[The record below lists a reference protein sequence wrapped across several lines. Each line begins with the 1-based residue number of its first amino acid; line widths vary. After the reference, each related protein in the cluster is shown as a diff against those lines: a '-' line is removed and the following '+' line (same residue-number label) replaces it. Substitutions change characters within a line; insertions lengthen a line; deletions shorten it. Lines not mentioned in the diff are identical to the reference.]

1 MIFQGCNMNLQ
12 PELGRVIS
20 AFPIS
25 FKNLFFNQL
34 NHLINYSPTIGLMG
48 KTGAGKSSLINA
60 LFQFQLS
67 PVSDVSGCTRQTQ
80 RFSMSMNNHVLTF
93 VDLPGVGENLERDKE
108 YHQLYRNLLPELDL
122 IIWVLKADDRAWSSD
137 EQCYRF
143 LTEQCGY
150 QSERF
155 LFVLNQADKI
165 EPCRQWDEHNHQPSL
180 EQVANLELKQQ
191 AVITA
196 FKPHHPVM
204 MVSAAEG
211 YQLTALAEQL
221 IQVLPAEASS
231 GVARQL
237 NNTYRTQSVETSARN
252 DFGQCIS
259 DIVDTLI
266 DIIPLPPLIKSTIDT
281 VKNSIV
287 SVAKSLWS
295 LFF

>member
-1 MIFQGCNMNLQ
+1 MNKL
-12 PELGRVIS
+12 ENH
-20 AFPIS
+20 F
-25 FKNLFFNQL
+25 LFLPKGAKDVFLSHL
-34 NHLINYSPTIGLMG
+34 NKLIDYSPTIGLMG

-60 LFQFQLS
+60 LFQSTLS
-67 PVSDVSGCTRQTQ
+67 PVSDVSGCTRHAQ
-80 RFSMSMNNHVLTF
+80 RFSMTMNNHTLTF
-93 VDLPGVGENLERDKE
+93 IDLPGVGESLERDKE

-150 QSERF
+150 QPKRF

-165 EPCRQWDEHNHQPSL
+165 EPCRQWDEPNHQPSP
-180 EQVANLELKQQ
+180 EQAASLELKQQ

-204 MVSAAEG
+204 TVSAAEG
-211 YQLTALAEQL
+211 YQLTELAEQL

-252 DFGQCIS
+252 DFGQCVS

-266 DIIPLPPLIKSTIDT
+266 DILPLPVLIKSTIGT

>member
-1 MIFQGCNMNLQ
+1 MSQNSQFQTILSTL
-12 PELGRVIS
+12 PH
-20 AFPIS
+20 S
-25 FKNLFFNQL
+25 FQTSFFNQL

-60 LFQFQLS
+60 LFQSSLS
-67 PVSDVSGCTRQTQ
+67 PVSDISGCTRQAQ
-80 RFSMSMNNHVLTF
+80 RFSMTMRNHTLTF
-93 VDLPGVGENLERDKE
+93 IDLPGVGESLERDRE

-150 QSERF
+150 QPNRF

-204 MVSAAEG
+204 TVSAVEN
-211 YQLTALAEQL
+211 YQLTELAEQL
-221 IQVLPAEASS
+221 IQALPAQVSS

-237 NNTYRTQSVETSARN
+237 NSAYRTQSVENSARN
-252 DFGQCIS
+252 DFGQCVS
-259 DIVDTLI
+259 DIIDTII
-266 DIIPLPPLIKSTIDT
+266 DIIPLPPLIKHTIST

>member
-1 MIFQGCNMNLQ
+1 MSQNSHFKPLLSALPHSFQT
-12 PELGRVIS
+12 S
-20 AFPIS
+20 
-25 FKNLFFNQL
+25 FFNQL
-34 NHLINYSPTIGLMG
+34 NYLINYSPTIGLMG

-60 LFQFQLS
+60 LFQLSLS
-67 PVSDVSGCTRQTQ
+67 PVSDVSGCTRQAQ
-80 RFSMSMNNHVLTF
+80 RFNMTINNHTLTF
-93 VDLPGVGENLERDKE
+93 IDLPGVGESLERDKE

-137 EQCYRF
+137 EQCYHF

-150 QSERF
+150 QPSRF

-165 EPCRQWDEHNHQPSL
+165 EPCRQWDEQLHQPSH
-180 EQVANLELKQQ
+180 EQEANLELKQQ
-191 AVITA
+191 AVVTA

-204 MVSAAEG
+204 TVSAVEN
-211 YQLTALAEQL
+211 YQLTELAEQL
-221 IQVLPAEASS
+221 IQALPAQASS

-237 NNTYRTQSVETSARN
+237 NNTYRTQSVENSARN
-252 DFGQCIS
+252 GFGQCVS
-259 DIVDTLI
+259 DIIDTLI
-266 DIIPLPPLIKSTIDT
+266 DIFPLPVLIKSTIGT

>member
-1 MIFQGCNMNLQ
+1 MK
-12 PELGRVIS
+12 ELES
-20 AFPIS
+20 HFS
-25 FKNLFFNQL
+25 FLPKGAKESFLFHL
-34 NHLINYSPTIGLMG
+34 NKLINYSPTIGLMG
-48 KTGAGKSSLINA
+48 KTGVGKSSLINA
-60 LFQFQLS
+60 LFQSTLS
-67 PVSDVSGCTRQTQ
+67 SVSNVSACTQHAQ
-80 RFSMSMNNHVLTF
+80 RFSMAMNNHTLTF
-93 VDLPGVGENLERDKE
+93 VDLPGMGESLERDRG
-108 YHQLYRNLLPELDL
+108 YYQLYRNLLPELDF

-165 EPCRQWDEHNHQPSL
+165 EPCRQWDELCHQPSP
-180 EQVANLELKQQ
+180 EQAANLELKQQ
-191 AVITA
+191 AVATA

-204 MVSAAEG
+204 VVSAAEDF
-211 YQLTALAEQL
+211 QLTELAEQL
-221 IQVLPAEASS
+221 IQALPVQASS

-237 NNTYRTQSVETSARN
+237 SSSYRTQSVEDSARN

-266 DIIPLPPLIKSTIDT
+266 DIIPLPSLIKSTIST

-287 SVAKSLWS
+287 SVAKSLWG

>member
-1 MIFQGCNMNLQ
+1 MNKL
-12 PELGRVIS
+12 
-20 AFPIS
+20 
-25 FKNLFFNQL
+25 KNHFLFLPKGAKDVFLSHL
-34 NHLINYSPTIGLMG
+34 NKLINYSPTIGLMG

-60 LFQFQLS
+60 LFQSALS
-67 PVSDVSGCTRQTQ
+67 PVSNVSGCTRQAQ
-80 RFSMSMNNHVLTF
+80 RFNMTINNHTLTF
-93 VDLPGVGENLERDKE
+93 IDLPGVGESLERDKE

-204 MVSAAEG
+204 TVSAAEG
-211 YQLTALAEQL
+211 FQLTELAEQL
-221 IQVLPAEASS
+221 IQALPAQASS

-237 NNTYRTQSVETSARN
+237 NSTYRTQSVENSARN
-252 DFGQCIS
+252 DFGQCVS
-259 DIVDTLI
+259 DIIDTII
-266 DIIPLPPLIKSTIDT
+266 DIIPLPPLIKHTIST

-295 LFF
+295 LLF

>member
-1 MIFQGCNMNLQ
+1 MPQH
-12 PELGRVIS
+12 S
-20 AFPIS
+20 H
-25 FKNLFFNQL
+25 FKNLLSALPHSFQTSFFNQL
-34 NHLINYSPTIGLMG
+34 NYLINYSPTIGLMG

-60 LFQFQLS
+60 LFQSQLS
-67 PVSDVSGCTRQTQ
+67 PVSDVSGCTRQAQ
-80 RFSMSMNNHVLTF
+80 RFSMTMNNHTLTF
-93 VDLPGVGENLERDKE
+93 VDLPGVGESIERDKE
-108 YHQLYRNLLPELDL
+108 YHQLYRHLLPELDL

-150 QSERF
+150 QPSRF

-165 EPCRQWDEHNHQPSL
+165 EPCRQWDEQCHQPSP
-180 EQVANLELKQQ
+180 EQAVNLELKQQ

-196 FKPHHPVM
+196 FKPHYPVM
-204 MVSAAEG
+204 TVSAAEG
-211 YQLTALAEQL
+211 FQLTELAEQL
-221 IQVLPAEASS
+221 IQALPAKASS

-237 NNTYRTQSVETSARN
+237 SSAYRTQSVENSARN

-266 DIIPLPPLIKSTIDT
+266 DILPLPALMKSTIGT

-287 SVAKSLWS
+287 SVTKSLWS

>member
-1 MIFQGCNMNLQ
+1 MPQDSHFKSTLSVLPHLFQT
-12 PELGRVIS
+12 S
-20 AFPIS
+20 
-25 FKNLFFNQL
+25 FFNRL

-60 LFQFQLS
+60 LFQSSLS
-67 PVSDVSGCTRQTQ
+67 PVSDVSGCTRQAKS
-80 RFSMSMNNHVLTF
+80 FSMTMNNHTLIF
-93 VDLPGVGENLERDKE
+93 VDLPGVGESLERDKE
-108 YHQLYRNLLPELDL
+108 YHQLYRNLLPELDF
-122 IIWVLKADDRAWSSD
+122 IIWILKADDRAWSSD

-155 LFVLNQADKI
+155 LFVLNQVDKI
-165 EPCRQWDEHNHQPSL
+165 EPCRQWDELCHQPSR
-180 EQVANLELKQQ
+180 EQAANLELKQQ
-191 AVITA
+191 AMITA

-204 MVSAAEG
+204 TVSAVEN
-211 YQLTALAEQL
+211 YQLAELAEQL
-221 IQVLPAEASS
+221 IQALPAKASS
-231 GVARQL
+231 GVTRQL
-237 NNTYRTQSVETSARN
+237 NNTYRTQSVENSARN
-252 DFGQCIS
+252 DFGQCVS

-266 DIIPLPPLIKSTIDT
+266 DIIPLPPLIKHTFST

>member
-1 MIFQGCNMNLQ
+1 MPQQSYFKPLLSALPHSFQT
-12 PELGRVIS
+12 S
-20 AFPIS
+20 
-25 FKNLFFNQL
+25 FFNQL
-34 NHLINYSPTIGLMG
+34 NHLISYSPTIGLMG
-48 KTGAGKSSLINA
+48 KTGAEKSSLINA
-60 LFQFQLS
+60 LFQSTLS
-67 PVSDVSGCTRQTQ
+67 PVSDVSGCTRQAQ
-80 RFSMSMNNHVLTF
+80 RFSMSMNNHTLTF
-93 VDLPGVGENLERDKE
+93 VDLPGVGESLERDKE
-108 YHQLYRNLLPELDL
+108 YHQLYHSLLQELDL

-150 QSERF
+150 QPSCF

-165 EPCRQWDEHNHQPSL
+165 EPCRQWNEHNHQPSL

-204 MVSAAEG
+204 TVSTAEG
-211 YQLTALAEQL
+211 YQLTELAEQL

-237 NNTYRTQSVETSARN
+237 SSTYRTQSIETSARN

-295 LFF
+295 FFF

>member
-1 MIFQGCNMNLQ
+1 MNKLENHFLFL
-12 PELGRVIS
+12 PKG
-20 AFPIS
+20 A
-25 FKNLFFNQL
+25 KNVFLSHL
-34 NHLINYSPTIGLMG
+34 NKLINYSPTMGLMG

-60 LFQFQLS
+60 LFQSSLS
-67 PVSDVSGCTRQTQ
+67 PVNDVSGCTRQAQ
-80 RFSMSMNNHVLTF
+80 RFSMTMNNHTLTF
-93 VDLPGVGENLERDKE
+93 IDLPGVGESLDRDRE

-137 EQCYRF
+137 EQSYRF
-143 LTEQCGY
+143 LTEQCDY
-150 QSERF
+150 HPNRF

-191 AVITA
+191 AVIAA

-204 MVSAAEG
+204 TVSAVEN
-211 YQLTALAEQL
+211 YQLTELAEQL
-221 IQVLPAEASS
+221 IQALPAQASS

-237 NNTYRTQSVETSARN
+237 NSTYRTQSVENSARN
-252 DFGQCIS
+252 DFGQCVS
-259 DIVDTLI
+259 DIVDTII
-266 DIIPLPPLIKSTIDT
+266 DIIPLSPLIKHTIST

-295 LFF
+295 FFF

>member
-1 MIFQGCNMNLQ
+1 MNEHS
-12 PELGRVIS
+12 ELGRVIS
-20 AFPIS
+20 AFPAS
-25 FKNLFFNQL
+25 FKNLFFNQF

-60 LFQFQLS
+60 LFQSTLS
-67 PVSDVSGCTRQTQ
+67 PMSDISGCTRHAQ
-80 RFSMSMNNHVLTF
+80 RFSMTMNNHTLTF
-93 VDLPGVGENLERDKE
+93 VDLPGVGESLERDKE

-165 EPCRQWDEHNHQPSL
+165 EPCRQWNELSHQPSP
-180 EQVANLELKQQ
+180 EQSANLVSKQQ
-191 AVITA
+191 TVITA
-196 FKPHHPVM
+196 FKPHHTVM
-204 MVSAAEG
+204 VVSAIEN
-211 YQLTALAEQL
+211 YQLTELAEQL
-221 IQVLPAEASS
+221 ILALPAQASS

-237 NNTYRTQSVETSARN
+237 NTPYRTQSVENSARN
-252 DFGQCIS
+252 DFGQCVS

-266 DIIPLPPLIKSTIDT
+266 DILPLPVLIKSTIST

>member
-1 MIFQGCNMNLQ
+1 MNEY

-20 AFPIS
+20 AFPAS

-34 NHLINYSPTIGLMG
+34 NYLINYSPTIGLMG

-60 LFQFQLS
+60 LFQSTLS
-67 PVSDVSGCTRQTQ
+67 PVNDVSGCTRHAQ
-80 RFSMSMNNHVLTF
+80 RFSMTMNNHTLAF
-93 VDLPGVGENLERDKE
+93 IDLPGVGESIERDKE
-108 YHQLYRNLLPELDL
+108 YHPLYRNLLPELDL

-150 QSERF
+150 QPNRF

-165 EPCRQWDEHNHQPSL
+165 EPCRQWNELSHQPSP
-180 EQVANLELKQQ
+180 EQAANLELKQQ
-191 AVITA
+191 AVVIA

-204 MVSAAEG
+204 TVSATEG
-211 YQLTALAEQL
+211 FQLTELAEQL
-221 IQVLPAEASS
+221 IQALPVQASS
-231 GVARQL
+231 GVIRQL
-237 NNTYRTQSVETSARN
+237 NNTYRTQSVENSARN
-252 DFGQCIS
+252 DFGQCVS

-266 DIIPLPPLIKSTIDT
+266 DILPLPVLIKSTIGT

>member
-1 MIFQGCNMNLQ
+1 MNKL
-12 PELGRVIS
+12 ENH
-20 AFPIS
+20 F
-25 FKNLFFNQL
+25 LFLPKGVKDVFLSHL
-34 NHLINYSPTIGLMG
+34 NKLINYSPTIGLIG

-60 LFQFQLS
+60 LFQSSLS
-67 PVSDVSGCTRQTQ
+67 PVNDVSGCTRQAQ
-80 RFSMSMNNHVLTF
+80 RFSMTMNNHTLTF
-93 VDLPGVGENLERDKE
+93 IDLPGVGESIERDRE
-108 YHQLYRNLLPELDL
+108 YHQLYRNLLPEMDL

-150 QSERF
+150 QSSRF

-165 EPCRQWDEHNHQPSL
+165 EPCRQWDEQYHQPSL
-180 EQVANLELKQQ
+180 EQMTNLKLKQE

-204 MVSAAEG
+204 TVSAAEG
-211 YQLTALAEQL
+211 FQLTELAEQL
-221 IQVLPAEASS
+221 IQVLPAQASS

-237 NNTYRTQSVETSARN
+237 NRPYQTQSVETSARN
-252 DFGQCIS
+252 DFGQCVS

-266 DIIPLPPLIKSTIDT
+266 DILPLPILIKSTIGT

>member
-1 MIFQGCNMNLQ
+1 MPQHSHFKPLLLALPHSFQT
-12 PELGRVIS
+12 S
-20 AFPIS
+20 
-25 FKNLFFNQL
+25 FFNQL
-34 NHLINYSPTIGLMG
+34 NNLINYSPTIGLMG

-60 LFQFQLS
+60 LFQSTLS
-67 PVSDVSGCTRQTQ
+67 PVSDISGCTRHAQ
-80 RFSMSMNNHVLTF
+80 RFSMTMNNHTLTF
-93 VDLPGVGENLERDKE
+93 VDLPGVGESLERDKE

-165 EPCRQWDEHNHQPSL
+165 EPCRQWNELSHQPSP
-180 EQVANLELKQQ
+180 EQSANLVSKQQ
-191 AVITA
+191 TVITA
-196 FKPHHPVM
+196 FKLHHPVM
-204 MVSAAEG
+204 VVSAIEN
-211 YQLTALAEQL
+211 YQLTELAEQL

-231 GVARQL
+231 GVSRQL
-237 NNTYRTQSVETSARN
+237 NSTYRTHSVENSARN
-252 DFGQCIS
+252 DFGQCVS

-266 DIIPLPPLIKSTIDT
+266 DILPLPVLIKSTIGT

-295 LFF
+295 FFF

>member
-1 MIFQGCNMNLQ
+1 MNQ
-12 PELGRVIS
+12 HIELEKALA
-20 AFPIS
+20 AFPFS
-25 FKNLFFNQL
+25 FKTSFFNQL
-34 NHLINYSPTIGLMG
+34 SQLINYSPTIGLMG
-48 KTGAGKSSLINA
+48 KTGAGKSSLINT
-60 LFQFQLS
+60 LFQSSLS
-67 PVSDVSGCTRQTQ
+67 PVSDVSGCTRQAQ
-80 RFSMSMNNHVLTF
+80 RFSMTMNNHTLTI
-93 VDLPGVGENLERDKE
+93 VDLPGVGESIERDKE
-108 YHQLYRNLLPELDL
+108 YHRLYRNLLPELDL

-150 QSERF
+150 QPKRF

-165 EPCRQWDEHNHQPSL
+165 EPCRQWDEHNHQPSS
-180 EQVANLELKQQ
+180 EQAANLELKQQ

-204 MVSAAEG
+204 TVSAAEG
-211 YQLTALAEQL
+211 YQLTELAEQL

-252 DFGQCIS
+252 DFGQCVS

-266 DIIPLPPLIKSTIDT
+266 DIIPLPPLIKSTIGT

>member
-1 MIFQGCNMNLQ
+1 MHQNSHFNPLLSALPHSFQT
-12 PELGRVIS
+12 S
-20 AFPIS
+20 
-25 FKNLFFNQL
+25 FFNRL

-60 LFQFQLS
+60 LFQSQLS

-93 VDLPGVGENLERDKE
+93 VDLPGVGESLERDKV

-150 QSERF
+150 QPSRF

-165 EPCRQWDEHNHQPSL
+165 EPYRQWNELSHQPSP
-180 EQVANLELKQQ
+180 EQAANLELKQQ

-204 MVSAAEG
+204 TVSAAEG
-211 YQLTALAEQL
+211 FQLTEFTEQL
-221 IQVLPAEASS
+221 IRALPAKASS

-237 NNTYRTQSVETSARN
+237 NSTYRTQSLENAARN
-252 DFGQCIS
+252 DFGQCVS

-266 DIIPLPPLIKSTIDT
+266 DILPLPVLIKSTIGT

>member
-60 LFQFQLS
+60 LFQSPLS
-67 PVSDVSGCTRQTQ
+67 PVSNVSGCTRQAQ
-80 RFSMSMNNHVLTF
+80 YFSMTMSNHTF
-93 VDLPGVGENLERDKE
+93 TFIDLPGVGESLERDKE

-150 QSERF
+150 QPSRF

-165 EPCRQWDEHNHQPSL
+165 EPCRQWNELSHQPSP
-180 EQVANLELKQQ
+180 EQAANLELKQQ
-191 AVITA
+191 SVITE
-196 FKPHHPVM
+196 FKPYHPVM
-204 MVSAAEG
+204 TVSAVEN
-211 YQLTALAEQL
+211 YQLTELAEQL
-221 IQVLPAEASS
+221 IQALPAQASS

-252 DFGQCIS
+252 DFGQCVS

-266 DIIPLPPLIKSTIDT
+266 DILPLPALMKSTIGT

>member
-1 MIFQGCNMNLQ
+1 MPQNTHFSSL
-12 PELGRVIS
+12 LS
-20 AFPIS
+20 AFPNS
-25 FKNLFFNQL
+25 LQTLFFNKL
-34 NHLINYSPTIGLMG
+34 NQLINYSPTIGLMG
-48 KTGAGKSSLINA
+48 KTGVGKSSLINA
-60 LFQFQLS
+60 LFQSQLS
-67 PVSDVSGCTRQTQ
+67 SVSNVSGCTRQAQ
-80 RFSMSMNNHVLTF
+80 RFNMIINNHTLTF
-93 VDLPGVGENLERDKE
+93 IDLPGVGESLERDRE
-108 YHQLYRNLLPELDL
+108 YHQLYHSLLPELDL

-150 QSERF
+150 QPKRF

-165 EPCRQWDEHNHQPSL
+165 EPCRQWDEQRHQPSL
-180 EQVANLELKQQ
+180 EQAANLELKQQ
-191 AVITA
+191 AVITV

-204 MVSAAEG
+204 TVSAAEG
-211 YQLTALAEQL
+211 FQLTELAEQL

-237 NNTYRTQSVETSARN
+237 SSTYRTQSVETSARN
-252 DFGQCIS
+252 DFGQCVS

-266 DIIPLPPLIKSTIDT
+266 DILPLPALMKSTIDT

>member
-1 MIFQGCNMNLQ
+1 MNQ
-12 PELGRVIS
+12 HIELEKALA
-20 AFPIS
+20 AFPFS
-25 FKNLFFNQL
+25 FKTSFFNQL
-34 NHLINYSPTIGLMG
+34 SQLINYSPAIGLMG

-60 LFQFQLS
+60 LFQSSLS
-67 PVSDVSGCTRQTQ
+67 PVSDVSGCTRQAQ
-80 RFSMSMNNHVLTF
+80 RFSMTMNNHTLTF
-93 VDLPGVGENLERDKE
+93 VDLPGVGESIERDKE
-108 YHQLYRNLLPELDL
+108 YHRLYRNLLPELDL

-204 MVSAAEG
+204 TVSAAEG
-211 YQLTALAEQL
+211 FQLTELAEQL
-221 IQVLPAEASS
+221 IQALPAQASS

-237 NNTYRTQSVETSARN
+237 NNSYRTQSVENAARN
-252 DFGQCIS
+252 DFGQCVS

-266 DIIPLPPLIKSTIDT
+266 NIIPLPPLIRSTVST

-287 SVAKSLWS
+287 SVAKSLWRM
-295 LFF
+295 FF

>member
-1 MIFQGCNMNLQ
+1 MNKL
-12 PELGRVIS
+12 ENH
-20 AFPIS
+20 F
-25 FKNLFFNQL
+25 LFLPKGAKDVFLSHL
-34 NHLINYSPTIGLMG
+34 NKLINYSPTIGLMG

-60 LFQFQLS
+60 LFQSALS
-67 PVSDVSGCTRQTQ
+67 PVSNVSGCTRQAQLFNMTI
-80 RFSMSMNNHVLTF
+80 NNHTLTF
-93 VDLPGVGENLERDKE
+93 IDLPGVGESLERDKE

-204 MVSAAEG
+204 TVSAAEG
-211 YQLTALAEQL
+211 FQLTELAEQL
-221 IQVLPAEASS
+221 IQALPAQASS

-237 NNTYRTQSVETSARN
+237 NSTYRTQSVENSARN
-252 DFGQCIS
+252 DFGQCVS
-259 DIVDTLI
+259 DIIDTII
-266 DIIPLPPLIKSTIDT
+266 DIIPLPPLIKHTIST

-287 SVAKSLWS
+287 SVTKSLWS
-295 LFF
+295 LLF

>member
-1 MIFQGCNMNLQ
+1 MPQHTHIKPLLSTLPHSFQT
-12 PELGRVIS
+12 S
-20 AFPIS
+20 
-25 FKNLFFNQL
+25 FFNQL

-60 LFQFQLS
+60 LFQSQLS
-67 PVSDVSGCTRQTQ
+67 PVSNVSGCTRQAQ
-80 RFSMSMNNHVLTF
+80 HFSMTMGSHAMTF
-93 VDLPGVGENLERDKE
+93 IDLPGIGESLERDRE
-108 YHQLYRNLLPELDL
+108 YHSLYHNLLPELDL

-150 QSERF
+150 QPSRF

-191 AVITA
+191 AVLTT

-204 MVSAAEG
+204 TISAAEG
-211 YQLTALAEQL
+211 FQLTELAEQL
-221 IQVLPAEASS
+221 IQALPAQASS

-237 NNTYRTQSVETSARN
+237 NNTYRTQSVENSARN
-252 DFGQCIS
+252 DFGQCVS
-259 DIVDTLI
+259 DIVDTII
-266 DIIPLPPLIKSTIDT
+266 DIIPLPTLIKHTIST

>member
-1 MIFQGCNMNLQ
+1 MPQNAHFKTLLATFPNAFQTSFLNKLNL
-12 PELGRVIS
+12 
-20 AFPIS
+20 
-25 FKNLFFNQL
+25 
-34 NHLINYSPTIGLMG
+34 LINYSPTIGMMG

-60 LFQFQLS
+60 LFQSSLS
-67 PVSDVSGCTRQTQ
+67 SVSDVSGCTRQAQ
-80 RFSMSMNNHVLTF
+80 RFSITMNSHTLTF
-93 VDLPGVGENLERDKE
+93 IDLPGVGESLERDKE
-108 YHQLYRNLLPELDL
+108 YHQLYRNLLPKLDL

-165 EPCRQWDEHNHQPSL
+165 EPCRQWNEHNHQPSS
-180 EQVANLELKQQ
+180 EQVANLTSKQQ

-196 FKPHHPVM
+196 FKAHHPVM
-204 MVSAAEG
+204 TVSAVEN
-211 YQLTALAEQL
+211 YQLTELAEQL
-221 IQVLPAEASS
+221 IQALPAQASS

-237 NNTYRTQSVETSARN
+237 SSPYRTQSVENAARN
-252 DFGQCIS
+252 DFGQCVG
-259 DIVDTLI
+259 DIIETLI
-266 DIIPLPPLIKSTIDT
+266 DIIPLPPLIRSTVST
-281 VKNSIV
+281 VKNSII

>member
-1 MIFQGCNMNLQ
+1 
-12 PELGRVIS
+12 
-20 AFPIS
+20 
-25 FKNLFFNQL
+25 
-34 NHLINYSPTIGLMG
+34 
-48 KTGAGKSSLINA
+48 
-60 LFQFQLS
+60 
-67 PVSDVSGCTRQTQ
+67 
-80 RFSMSMNNHVLTF
+80 
-93 VDLPGVGENLERDKE
+93 
-108 YHQLYRNLLPELDL
+108 DL

-165 EPCRQWDEHNHQPSL
+165 EPCRQWDELNHQPSL

-196 FKPHHPVM
+196 FKPHYPVM
-204 MVSAAEG
+204 TVSAVEN
-211 YQLTALAEQL
+211 YQLTELAEQL
-221 IQVLPAEASS
+221 IQALPAQASS

-237 NNTYRTQSVETSARN
+237 NTTYRTQSVENSARN
-252 DFGQCIS
+252 DFGQCVS
-259 DIVDTLI
+259 DIVDTI
-266 DIIPLPPLIKSTIDT
+266 INIIPLPPLIKHTIST

>member
-1 MIFQGCNMNLQ
+1 MPQHSNFKPLLSVLPHLFQK
-12 PELGRVIS
+12 S
-20 AFPIS
+20 
-25 FKNLFFNQL
+25 FFNQL

-60 LFQFQLS
+60 LFQSPLS
-67 PVSDVSGCTRQTQ
+67 LVSDVSGCTRQVQ
-80 RFSMSMNNHVLTF
+80 RFTMAMGCQTMTF
-93 VDLPGVGENLERDKE
+93 IDLPGVGESIERDKE

-150 QSERF
+150 KPSHF

-165 EPCRQWDEHNHQPSL
+165 EPCREWNIEYCHPSPQQAINL
-180 EQVANLELKQQ
+180 RQKQIAVANTFRPVNP
-191 AVITA
+191 VIT
-196 FKPHHPVM
+196 
-204 MVSAAEG
+204 VSATEH
-211 YQLTALAEQL
+211 YQLPLLTEYL
-221 IQVLPAEASS
+221 IKALPAQASS

-237 NNTYRTQSVETSARN
+237 NNTYRTQSVENSARN
-252 DFGQCIS
+252 DFGQCVS

-266 DIIPLPPLIKSTIDT
+266 DILPLPSLMKSTIDA

>member
-1 MIFQGCNMNLQ
+1 MHQNSHFKSTLSVLPHLFQT
-12 PELGRVIS
+12 S
-20 AFPIS
+20 
-25 FKNLFFNQL
+25 FFNQL

-60 LFQFQLS
+60 LFQSQLS
-67 PVSDVSGCTRQTQ
+67 PVSNVSGCTRQAQ
-80 RFSMSMNNHVLTF
+80 RFSMTMNSHTLTF
-93 VDLPGVGENLERDKE
+93 VDLPGVGESLERDRE

-150 QSERF
+150 QPNRF

-165 EPCRQWDEHNHQPSL
+165 EPCRQWDEPNHQPSP
-180 EQVANLELKQQ
+180 EQAANLELKQQ
-191 AVITA
+191 AVVTA
-196 FKPHHPVM
+196 FKPHNPVM
-204 MVSAAEG
+204 IVSAIEN
-211 YQLTALAEQL
+211 YQLTELAEQL

-237 NNTYRTQSVETSARN
+237 NSAYRTQSVEDSARN
-252 DFGQCIS
+252 DFGQCVS

-266 DIIPLPPLIKSTIDT
+266 DILPLPVLMKSTIGT
-281 VKNSIV
+281 IKNSIA

>member
-1 MIFQGCNMNLQ
+1 MSHQS
-12 PELGRVIS
+12 ELGRVIS
-20 AFPIS
+20 AFPFS
-25 FKNLFFNQL
+25 FKNQFFNQL
-34 NHLINYSPTIGLMG
+34 NQLISYSPTIGLMG

-60 LFQFQLS
+60 LFQSTLS
-67 PVSDVSGCTRQTQ
+67 PVSDVSGCTRQAR
-80 RFSMSMNNHVLTF
+80 RFNMTMSEHTLTF
-93 VDLPGVGENLERDKE
+93 VDLPGVGESLQRDRK
-108 YHQLYRNLLPELDL
+108 YYQLYRNLLSELDF

-143 LTEQCGY
+143 LTKECGY
-150 QSERF
+150 PPNQF

-165 EPCRQWDEHNHQPSL
+165 EPCRQWNEHNHQPSS
-180 EQVANLELKQQ
+180 EQVANLKLKQQ

-196 FKPHHPVM
+196 FKPHHPVQ
-204 MVSAAEG
+204 VTSAVEG
-211 YQLTALAEQL
+211 FQLTELAEQL
-221 IQVLPAEASS
+221 IQALPAQASS

-237 NNTYRTQSVETSARN
+237 NRPYRTHSLENSARN
-252 DFGQCIS
+252 DFGQCVS

-266 DIIPLPPLIKSTIDT
+266 NIIPLPPLIRSTVST

>member
-1 MIFQGCNMNLQ
+1 MNKLDNH
-12 PELGRVIS
+12 
-20 AFPIS
+20 F
-25 FKNLFFNQL
+25 LFLPKGAKDVFLSHL
-34 NHLINYSPTIGLMG
+34 NKLINYSPTIGLMG
-48 KTGAGKSSLINA
+48 KTGTGKSSLINA
-60 LFQFQLS
+60 LFQSPLS
-67 PVSDVSGCTRQTQ
+67 PISNVSGCTRQAQ
-80 RFSMSMNNHVLTF
+80 RFNMTINNHTLTF
-93 VDLPGVGENLERDKE
+93 FDLPGVGESLERDKE

-180 EQVANLELKQQ
+180 EQVANLELKHQ

-204 MVSAAEG
+204 TVSAAEG
-211 YQLTALAEQL
+211 FQLTELAEQL
-221 IQVLPAEASS
+221 IQALPAQASS

-237 NNTYRTQSVETSARN
+237 NSTYRTQSVENSARN
-252 DFGQCIS
+252 DFGQCVS
-259 DIVDTLI
+259 DIIDTII
-266 DIIPLPPLIKSTIDT
+266 DIIPLPPLIKHTIST

-295 LFF
+295 LLF

>member
-1 MIFQGCNMNLQ
+1 MNKL
-12 PELGRVIS
+12 ENH
-20 AFPIS
+20 F
-25 FKNLFFNQL
+25 LFLPKGTKDVFLSHL
-34 NHLINYSPTIGLMG
+34 NKLINYSPTIGLMG

-60 LFQFQLS
+60 LFQSQLS
-67 PVSDVSGCTRQTQ
+67 PVSDVSGCTRQAQ
-80 RFSMSMNNHVLTF
+80 RFSITMNNHTLTF
-93 VDLPGVGENLERDKE
+93 VDLPGVGESIKRDKE

-150 QSERF
+150 QPKQF

-180 EQVANLELKQQ
+180 EQMTNLKLKQE
-191 AVITA
+191 AVVTA
-196 FKPHHPVM
+196 FKLHHPVM
-204 MVSAAEG
+204 TVSAAEG
-211 YQLTALAEQL
+211 FQLTELSEQL
-221 IQVLPAEASS
+221 IQALPAQASS

-237 NNTYRTQSVETSARN
+237 NSTYRTQSVENAARN
-252 DFGQCIS
+252 DFGQCVS

-266 DIIPLPPLIKSTIDT
+266 DILPLPVLIKSTIST
-281 VKNSIV
+281 VKNGIV

-295 LFF
+295 FFF

>member
-1 MIFQGCNMNLQ
+1 MPQHSHFKPLLLALPHSFQT
-12 PELGRVIS
+12 
-20 AFPIS
+20 
-25 FKNLFFNQL
+25 FFFTQL

-60 LFQFQLS
+60 LFQSSLS
-67 PVSDVSGCTRQTQ
+67 PVSDVSGCTRQAQ
-80 RFSMSMNNHVLTF
+80 RFSMKVNNHTLTF
-93 VDLPGVGENLERDKE
+93 IDLPGVGECIERDKE
-108 YHQLYRNLLPELDL
+108 YHRLYRNLLPELDL

-150 QSERF
+150 QPKRF

-165 EPCRQWDEHNHQPSL
+165 EPCRQWNEQHHQPSP
-180 EQVANLELKQQ
+180 EQAANLELKQQ

-204 MVSAAEG
+204 TVSAIEN
-211 YQLTALAEQL
+211 YQLTELAEQL
-221 IQVLPAEASS
+221 IQALPAQASS

-237 NNTYRTQSVETSARN
+237 NSTYRTQSVETSARN
-252 DFGQCIS
+252 GFGQCVS
-259 DIVDTLI
+259 DIVDTII
-266 DIIPLPPLIKSTIDT
+266 DIIPLPPLIKHTIST
-281 VKNSIV
+281 VKNNIV